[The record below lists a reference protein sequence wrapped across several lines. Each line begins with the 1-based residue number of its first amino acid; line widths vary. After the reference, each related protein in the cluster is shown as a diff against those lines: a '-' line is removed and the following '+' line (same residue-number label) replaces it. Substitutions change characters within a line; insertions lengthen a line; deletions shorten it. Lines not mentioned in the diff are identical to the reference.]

1 MATILLIDAVF
12 ETLKTRSEIIKNL
25 GYECLT
31 ANTVNEVYNLL
42 EQNIPDVLLIE
53 LKTLYLSSFNIL
65 KAIKGFYPKT
75 AVIIFSGD
83 ETQNHLQTFSGG

>member
-42 EQNIPDVLLIE
+42 EQNIPDFILI
-53 LKTLYLSSFNIL
+53 
-65 KAIKGFYPKT
+65 
-75 AVIIFSGD
+75 
-83 ETQNHLQTFSGG
+83 